1 MATLKEFAEYIKKT
15 YPRTKIMLNG
25 KRCDNKLTVDGIL
38 YELEEF
44 EKRCVQAKPSS
55 VPQANELSP
64 HVSNC
69 ADIEEPY
76 FDKNGKQIKE
86 FAVLKVYH
94 FFGVNEQGR
103 GRKHYY
109 MYKWVRLKEYKGK
122 KYWIAMHLN
131 SDKESNYYDLRAVA
145 DKQTRIIADAEIV
158 QQY

>member
-1 MATLKEFAEYIKKT
+1 MSKEQKQPNTEAQFA
-15 YPRTKIMLNG
+15 LQN
-25 KRCDNKLTVDGIL
+25 
-38 YELEEF
+38 
-44 EKRCVQAKPSS
+44 
-55 VPQANELSP
+55 
-64 HVSNC
+64 VSNC

-109 MYKWVRLKEYKGK
+109 MYKWVRLKEFNGK
-122 KYWIAMHLN
+122 KYWVALHLTKGDGTSYN
-131 SDKESNYYDLRAVA
+131 LRAVA
-145 DKQTRIIADAEIV
+145 DKQTRIIADSEIV

>member
-1 MATLKEFAEYIKKT
+1 MNKEQKQPNTEAQFA
-15 YPRTKIMLNG
+15 LQN
-25 KRCDNKLTVDGIL
+25 
-38 YELEEF
+38 
-44 EKRCVQAKPSS
+44 
-55 VPQANELSP
+55 
-64 HVSNC
+64 VSNC
-69 ADIEEPY
+69 AEIEEPY

-109 MYKWVRLKEYKGK
+109 MYKWVRLKEFKGK
-122 KYWIAMHLN
+122 MYWVAWHLTKGDGASYN
-131 SDKESNYYDLRAVA
+131 LRAVA